1 MIVLYWL
8 IGKEMVLLI
17 VGFLLL
23 FAFWS
28 EPLDAHMRWK
38 KKQTSELATDALK
51 IVCFDEDLNGATKQE
66 CLIYFGN

>member
-1 MIVLYWL
+1 MIIFPIIISLRMIVLYWL

-28 EPLDAHMRWK
+28 EPLDAHMR
-38 KKQTSELATDALK
+38 
-51 IVCFDEDLNGATKQE
+51 
-66 CLIYFGN
+66 